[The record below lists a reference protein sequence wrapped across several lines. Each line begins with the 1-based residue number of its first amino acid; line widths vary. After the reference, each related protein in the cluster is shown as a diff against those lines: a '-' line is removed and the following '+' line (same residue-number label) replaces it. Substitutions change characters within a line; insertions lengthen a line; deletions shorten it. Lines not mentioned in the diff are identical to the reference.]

1 MARGRVTLADG
12 AFFVSVLLAGV
23 AVGGGLVVRLNG
35 DDAVASYLLSNL
47 VIGLSAAPC
56 GYLVARAKP
65 EHPIGWLFLGLG
77 IAPLVSAAIA
87 PLVIGGQDAGWP
99 EPVMR
104 AIVTVF
110 SFAWGW
116 GVFFC
121 LPLALQLFPTGSPLS
136 PRWRA
141 LGWLTFATALIGTT
155 STGPTPEY
163 GASSYL
169 VSPWWEWGEAA
180 AGLLAP
186 IVVFLSLAALAV
198 RYKRGDE
205 TVRQQLQWLLA
216 AVVLALVINVP
227 SWFSLPTGREI
238 LLLLSFALIPTAV
251 TIAVLRYRLFDVR
264 LALSRV
270 LVYGT
275 LTGIVVLAYS
285 AIVAVLNL
293 VLTAAGAPI
302 LAALAVALGFN
313 PLRLRVQRRVE
324 QALYG
329 ARRDPVQAVSAV
341 GQHLAGEDL
350 STMLDALREALRLPY
365 ASLVGTDG
373 QRLTSGQ
380 PDGEVQRLALLHAGE
395 SQGSLEIGV
404 RRGERQLS
412 HADQTILDLL
422 SGPLAVALHATR
434 LSRQLRAS
442 RDHVL
447 TAAAEERNRLHREL
461 HDSLGPTL
469 TGAALKADGTALAAR
484 TNPQKAEQLATQL
497 ADQLR
502 EAIDD
507 VRQLVY
513 GLRPPALDQLG
524 LIGALRRQCDELGPV
539 SLKVHA
545 PDSLPE
551 LSPDVEVAAYRIASE
566 ALTNVVRH
574 STARSA
580 VVSLATDTRSL
591 SLTVADDGNP
601 VAAWRPGVGLR
612 SMHTRAAEVGGSCDA
627 GPTPH
632 GGLVTAVLPLGVEP

>member
-12 AFFVSVLLAGV
+12 ALFFSVLLACA
-23 AVGGGLVVRLNG
+23 AVGGALVVRLDG
-35 DDAVASYLLSNL
+35 DDAVASYLVSNL

-77 IAPLVSAAIA
+77 IAPLLSAATA
-87 PLVIGGQDAGWP
+87 PLMIGGQDAGWP

-104 AIVTVF
+104 AIVTVS

-121 LPLALQLFPTGSPLS
+121 LPLALQLFPTGTPLS

-141 LGWLTFATALIGTT
+141 LGWLTLATALIGTT

-169 VSPWWEWGEAA
+169 VSPWWEQGEAV
-180 AGLLAP
+180 AGFLAP

-205 TVRQQLQWLLA
+205 TVRQRLQWLLV

-238 LLLLSFALIPTAV
+238 LLLLSFALIPAAV
-251 TIAVLRYRLFDVR
+251 TIAVLRYQLFDVR
-264 LALSRV
+264 LVLSRV
-270 LVYGT
+270 LVYGI
-275 LTGIVVLAYS
+275 LIGIVVLAYS
-285 AIVAVLNL
+285 AIVAVLNH
-293 VLTAAGAPI
+293 VLTAVGAPV

-324 QALYG
+324 KALYG
-329 ARRDPVQAVSAV
+329 ARRDPVEAASVV
-341 GQHLAGEDL
+341 GHHLAGEDL

-365 ASLVGTDG
+365 ASLVGLDG
-373 QRLTSGQ
+373 QRLSSGDQ
-380 PDGEVQRLALLHAGE
+380 TGEVQSLPLVHAGE
-395 SQGSLEIGV
+395 PQGTLAIGV

-412 HADQTILDLL
+412 QPDKQILDLL
-422 SGPLAVALHATR
+422 VGPLAVALHATR
-434 LSRQLRAS
+434 LSKELQAS

-447 TAAAEERNRLHREL
+447 IATAEERQRLHREL
-461 HDSLGPTL
+461 HDSLGPIL

-484 TNPQKAEQLATQL
+484 TNPEKAEQLAIQL
-497 ADQLR
+497 AGQLR

-513 GLRPPALDQLG
+513 GLRPPTLDQLG
-524 LIGALRRQCDELGPV
+524 LIGALRRQAGELGPV
-539 SLKVHA
+539 ALTVDA
-545 PDSLPE
+545 PDKLPT
-551 LSPDVEVAAYRIASE
+551 LPPTVEVAAYRIVTE

-580 VVSLATDTRSL
+580 VVSLAADNRSL
-591 SLTVADDGNP
+591 SLTVSDDGDP
-601 VAAWRPGVGLR
+601 VTTWPPGVGLR
-612 SMHTRAAEVGGSCDA
+612 SMQARAAEVGGCCDA

-632 GGLVTAVLPLGVEP
+632 GGRVTAVLPLGVEP